1 MSLRVTSSGGCGA
14 ALLWVMAAG
23 WSAAVAFFAVLV
35 ERSESAATAGA
46 WAALALFGVVGLFLI
61 ALAIRASVSVARF
74 RGVSIDLQTNPGIL
88 GGTLA
93 GVVHLRHRMGP
104 LQLTLSNWHLDDS
117 DELLWESTTTLGA
130 DALDLP
136 FSFEVPFDCERTS
149 GTASWRLVLAENAS
163 FTIPVMQT
171 DASSPA
177 RTQQALRA
185 ATYAAPEGTKVT
197 VERRFDGT
205 TVRFPL
211 PSWVARWYLIVLLLA
226 AGAYLAAMYA
236 MAAIGVVVLCAI
248 PLPTLAM
255 IVRRIDADRTGL
267 TLRYAMLRGA
277 KRIPAAALRDVGA
290 VYANGAMHYELTF
303 AGAEKAASW
312 TIITLRSRPEADW
325 VAYELRRALR

>member
-14 ALLWVMAAG
+14 ALLWVLAAG
-23 WSAAVAFFAVLV
+23 WSAAVAFFVVLV
-35 ERSESAATAGA
+35 ARGDSAAPAGA
-46 WAALALFGVVGLFLI
+46 WAALALFGVVGLYLL
-61 ALAIRASVSVARF
+61 ALAIRASLSVARF
-74 RGVSIDLQTNPGIL
+74 RGVSIDLQTNPGVL

-93 GVVHLRHRMGP
+93 GVVHLRQRMAP

-117 DELLWESTTTLGA
+117 DDLLWESTTTLGA

-136 FSFEVPFDCERTS
+136 FSIDVPFDCEPTS
-149 GTASWRLVLAENAS
+149 STASWRLVLAHNTS
-163 FTIPVMQT
+163 FTVPVMQT
-171 DASSPA
+171 EASSPA

-185 ATYAAPEGTKVT
+185 ATYEAPDGTKVT
-197 VERRFDGT
+197 VERRVDGT

-211 PSWVARWYLIVLLLA
+211 PSWVGRWYLIVLVLA
-226 AGAYLAAMYA
+226 AGAYLAAMVA
-236 MAAIGVVVLCAI
+236 MAVIGVVVLCAI

-277 KRIPAAALRDVGA
+277 KRIPAAAIRDIGA

-303 AGAEKAASW
+303 VGAEKAAAW
-312 TIITLRSRPEADW
+312 TILTLRSRPEAEW
-325 VAYELRRALR
+325 VAYELRRAL